1 MTRMSKKEIKE
12 FLVPGT
18 FTAKRASIKKR
29 WKSTYYSNLVYI
41 RRLKGPNEKWSPKRY
56 CFYHL

>member
-29 WKSTYYSNLVYI
+29 WKSTYYSNLV
-41 RRLKGPNEKWSPKRY
+41 
-56 CFYHL
+56 

>member
-1 MTRMSKKEIKE
+1 MTRISKKESKE
-12 FLVPGT
+12 FLVSGT

-29 WKSTYYSNLVYI
+29 WKSTYCSDLVYI

-56 CFYHL
+56 YFYHL